1 MAGAEDY
8 TLTTK
13 QVADALGVHP
23 STVWRIDPDR
33 LKFARTPGGQRRYRQ
48 ADVEAFR
55 VGLLN
60 PKGNDEQD
68 DLTASD

>member
-23 STVWRIDPDR
+23 STVWRI
-33 LKFARTPGGQRRYRQ
+33 AREQLYFVKTPGGQRRYRQ
-48 ADVEAFR
+48 ADVDAYR
-55 VGLLN
+55 AGLD
-60 PKGNDEQD
+60 PRGVSDD